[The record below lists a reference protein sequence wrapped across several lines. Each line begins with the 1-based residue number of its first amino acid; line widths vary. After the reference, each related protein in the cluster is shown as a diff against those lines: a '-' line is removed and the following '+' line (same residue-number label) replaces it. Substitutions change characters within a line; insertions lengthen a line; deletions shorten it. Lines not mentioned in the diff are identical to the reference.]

1 MTNSPLRRKVSG
13 LRLLN
18 RTFWSPLGTHLRSA
32 LVLRWETSKIR
43 SDTLDK
49 IGESG
54 SLRKRG
60 ATFAVRNLLDTSLEV
75 RELANSEV
83 VRRLVEAVLGP
94 GSFAVQG
101 ILFDKIP
108 DVNWKVPWHQDVTI
122 AIQEKVEA
130 EGFGPWSIKADVLNV
145 QPPAFVLEQMIS
157 VRFHLD
163 PCGEANGALRVI
175 PGSHLQGRIPEEE
188 INRIREEVPERI
200 CAGESR
206 RCVADATV
214 APSRIVSVSGT
225 GPSPSRPSRLRGRY
239 ASEWHALVFREIA
252 AVYASR
258 QSTGQCDLSG
268 NAWMTAIP
276 DMTLES
282 CPNRPRH
289 RHSLRRASKTIKVVV
304 VPHHILIFPINAI
317 FKHGP

>member
-1 MTNSPLRRKVSG
+1 VTNSPLRRKVSG

-130 EGFGPWSIKADVLNV
+130 EGFGPWSIKADVLKV

-175 PGSHLQGRIPEEE
+175 PGSHLKAESQKRRSTEFEKKFPNEFAP
-188 INRIREEVPERI
+188 VK
-200 CAGESR
+200 AGGALLMRPLLLHAS
-206 RCVADATV
+206 
-214 APSRIVSVSGT
+214 
-225 GPSPSRPSRLRGRY
+225 SPSRVPGHRRVVHLD
-239 ASEWHALVFREIA
+239 FA
-252 AVYASR
+252 AVMLPNGMRWFSEKSQR
-258 QSTGQCDLSG
+258 STHPDNRRG
-268 NAWMTAIP
+268 NAT
-276 DMTLES
+276 
-282 CPNRPRH
+282 
-289 RHSLRRASKTIKVVV
+289 
-304 VPHHILIFPINAI
+304 
-317 FKHGP
+317 

>member
-1 MTNSPLRRKVSG
+1 MSG

-108 DVNWKVPWHQDVTI
+108 DVNWKVLGTKMSQ
-122 AIQEKVEA
+122 
-130 EGFGPWSIKADVLNV
+130 S
-145 QPPAFVLEQMIS
+145 
-157 VRFHLD
+157 RFK
-163 PCGEANGALRVI
+163 R
-175 PGSHLQGRIPEEE
+175 R
-188 INRIREEVPERI
+188 
-200 CAGESR
+200 SR
-206 RCVADATV
+206 RKASD
-214 APSRIVSVSGT
+214 P
-225 GPSPSRPSRLRGRY
+225 GPLKPMS
-239 ASEWHALVFREIA
+239 
-252 AVYASR
+252 
-258 QSTGQCDLSG
+258 
-268 NAWMTAIP
+268 
-276 DMTLES
+276 
-282 CPNRPRH
+282 
-289 RHSLRRASKTIKVVV
+289 
-304 VPHHILIFPINAI
+304 
-317 FKHGP
+317 